1 VTREQLEHIL
11 RAASKIA
18 RDPDVLVIGSQSV
31 LGSFAEDDLPFEATS
46 SIEAD
51 VAFFDDPAD
60 AKADQVDGAIGELS
74 PFHETFG
81 YYAQG
86 VSVSTAVLPEG
97 WQGRVVAFVTP
108 GTAPG
113 RGLCLDPHDC
123 VVSKLVAGR
132 EKDLS
137 FAAALVREGLIDPD
151 VIADRIGTVTA
162 HPLVIEKVRSWIASN
177 RPNPERT
184 VAIQQASSA

>member
-1 VTREQLEHIL
+1 MTREQLEHIL
-11 RAASKIA
+11 RAASTIA

-60 AKADQVDGAIGELS
+60 VKADQVDGAIGELS
-74 PFHETFG
+74 PFHEAFG

-97 WQGRVVAFVTP
+97 WQGRVVAFATP

-137 FAAALVREGLIDPD
+137 FAAALVREGLIDLD

-162 HPLVIEKVRSWIASN
+162 HPLVIEKVRSWMALN

-184 VAIQQASSA
+184 

>member
-11 RAASKIA
+11 RAASTITSE
-18 RDPDVLVIGSQSV
+18 PDVLVIGSQSV
-31 LGSFAEDDLPFEATS
+31 LGSFADADLPAEATS
-46 SIEAD
+46 SMEAD
-51 VAFFDDPAD
+51 IAFFDDPAD

-74 PFHETFG
+74 MFHETFG

-86 VSVSTAVLPEG
+86 VSITTAVLPEG
-97 WQGRVVAFVTP
+97 WRERVVAFATP

-123 VVSKLVAGR
+123 VISKLVAGR

-137 FAAALVREGLIDPD
+137 FAAALLREGLIDPD
-151 VIADRIGTVTA
+151 ILASRIGTVDA
-162 HPLVIEKVRSWIASN
+162 DSRVIEKARNRIASN
-177 RPNPERT
+177 DRHP
-184 VAIQQASSA
+184 A

>member
-1 VTREQLEHIL
+1 MTREQLEHIL
-11 RAASKIA
+11 RAASAIA
-18 RDPDVLVIGSQSV
+18 GDPDVLVIGSQSV

-46 SIEAD
+46 SMEAD
-51 VAFFDDPAD
+51 IAFFDDPAD

-74 PFHETFG
+74 TFHETFG

-97 WQGRVVAFVTP
+97 WRGRVVTFATP
-108 GTAPG
+108 DTAPG

-137 FAAALVREGLIDPD
+137 FAGALVRKGLIDPG
-151 VIADRIGTVTA
+151 ILADRVGTVAA
-162 HPLVIEKVRSWIASN
+162 HPLVIEKVRGWIASN
-177 RPNPERT
+177 RQDPG
-184 VAIQQASSA
+184 